1 MRAIVVGSGAGGAT
15 AARELAREGMEVM
28 VLEAGGRFKP
38 FTRRIGFAEPVRRMG
53 LLGGEDK
60 VSRFISAYRTTRSS
74 EEVLLVRSMAV
85 GGCTL
90 VTCGNMVR
98 AEGGLREI
106 GLDLTKEFEELES
119 CMGIATVPMERW
131 RPLTR
136 EMFAVAQRRGLD
148 PRATPKAVDMGRCT
162 SCGLCE
168 LGCAT
173 GAKWDSR
180 RFLGE
185 AVRDGSTVRSSTR
198 VSRVVLEGSRAVG
211 VQLEGGG
218 EVIKGDAVVLAAGG
232 IGTAQILRASGI
244 EPSDTL
250 WADLVLT
257 VGGVSQNARQ
267 LEEPPMAW
275 YSQRDGY
282 IISPYLDVLSHMFY
296 RPWRRIGLNDRVGAM
311 VKLAEEA
318 NGRVLADGTVQKPLS
333 ERDQERLRTAST
345 EVRAMME
352 EAGVQGPFVNGLLHG
367 GHLGGTVPL
376 RREDVETMHP
386 SILPDSLWVAD
397 LSLLPRS
404 QGLPTVL
411 TTAALAL
418 RVSRSIRRRT

>member
-15 AARELAREGMEVM
+15 AALELARGGVEVV
-28 VLEAGGRFKP
+28 VLEAGGRFMP
-38 FTRRIGFAEPVRRMG
+38 FTRRIGLAEPVRRMG

-60 VSRFISAYRTTRSS
+60 VSRFIPAYRTTRSS
-74 EEVLLVRSMAV
+74 EKLLLVRSIAV

-98 AEGGLREI
+98 ADDSLREI
-106 GLDLTKEFEELES
+106 GLDLKREYEELEG
-119 CMGIATVPMERW
+119 CVGIATAPMDRW

-136 EMFAVAQRRGLD
+136 EMFAVAQRRGLG
-148 PRATPKAVDMGRCT
+148 PRATPKAVDMERCA

-185 AVRDGSTVRSSTR
+185 AMRMGSTLRSGTG
-198 VSRVVLEGSRAVG
+198 VSRVILEGGRAAG
-211 VQLEGGG
+211 VQLQGG
-218 EVIKGDAVVLAAGG
+218 EIIKGDMVVLAAGG

-257 VGGVSQNARQ
+257 VGGVTKNARQ
-267 LEEPPMAW
+267 LEEPPMVW

-282 IISPYLDVLSHMFY
+282 IISPYLDVLSHMFH
-296 RPWRRIGLNDRVGAM
+296 RPWRGVGLNDRVGAM

-318 NGRVLADGTVQKPLS
+318 NGRVLTDGTVHKPVS
-333 ERDQERLRTAST
+333 ERDQQRLAAASD
-345 EVRAMME
+345 EVRSIME

-376 RREDVETMHP
+376 GKEDVGTMHP
-386 SILPDSLWVAD
+386 SSLPENIWVAD
-397 LSLLPRS
+397 LSLMPRS
-404 QGLPTVL
+404 PGLPTVL
-411 TTAALAL
+411 TAAALAL
-418 RVSRSIRRRT
+418 RASRCILKGL